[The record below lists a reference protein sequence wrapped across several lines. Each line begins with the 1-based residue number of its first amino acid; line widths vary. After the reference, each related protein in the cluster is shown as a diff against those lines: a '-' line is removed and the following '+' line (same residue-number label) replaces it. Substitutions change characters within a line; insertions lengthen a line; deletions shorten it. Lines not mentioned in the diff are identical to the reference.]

1 MWLGSDESEV
11 SSSENWEEEPVVFE
25 DIFGAAAKFVSF
37 SFVCPMVRELIYRLI
52 VKEFDGAL

>member
-1 MWLGSDESEV
+1 MWLGGDESEV

-25 DIFGAAAKFVSF
+25 DVFGAAAKFVSF
-37 SFVCPMVRELIYRLI
+37 SFVCPMVREFIYRLI